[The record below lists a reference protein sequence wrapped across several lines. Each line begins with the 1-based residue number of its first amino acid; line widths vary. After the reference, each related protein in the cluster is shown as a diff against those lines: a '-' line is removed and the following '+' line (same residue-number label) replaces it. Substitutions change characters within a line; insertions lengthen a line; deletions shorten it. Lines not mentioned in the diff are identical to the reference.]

1 MHSVAAFYTGRHR
14 RYNNATMTTLDRDT
28 IAAIATPPGQGGI
41 GIIRLSG
48 PLALTIAEH
57 ITLTKL
63 TPRQALYRALHES
76 SASGK
81 PVLDHGIV
89 LFFPAPASFT
99 GENVVELQAHGGP
112 VILDLLLQETLAQ
125 GARLARPGEFSE
137 RAFLNDKI
145 DLAQAEAIADL
156 IASDSEQ
163 AARGAQRS
171 LQGEFSKAINQLVQR
186 LTRLRVYVE
195 AALDFPEE
203 EIDFISDGKI
213 AGDLTDLLAELKT
226 VFDHARQGSLL
237 REGIQI
243 AIAGR
248 PNAGK
253 SSLLNVLAGQET
265 AIVTA
270 IAGTTRDIL
279 KERIDIDGLP
289 IHIIDTAGLRSSPD
303 AIEKEG
309 MRRAQLAFE
318 HADRVLL
325 MVDCNTDTAL
335 DAAELWPGDA
345 PSQTLLSKISLLR
358 NKIDVAGLNPGVLAG
373 SPQPTINMSITENL
387 GVDAL
392 KTHIKEI
399 AGYHPAPASQFTAR
413 RRHLL
418 ALQSAQDHLR
428 HGEQQLVEFGAAE
441 LLAEDLRQAQQALAD
456 ITGDVTAD
464 ALLGEIFS
472 SFCIGK

>member
-1 MHSVAAFYTGRHR
+1 M
-14 RYNNATMTTLDRDT
+14 NTLDRDT
-28 IAAIATPPGQGGI
+28 IAAIATPPGKGGI

-48 PLALTIAEH
+48 PQALAIAER
-57 ITLTKL
+57 ITQDQLS
-63 TPRQALYRALHES
+63 PRHALYRALHET
-76 SASGK
+76 SAPGT

-99 GENVVELQAHGGP
+99 GEDVVELQAHGGP
-112 VILDLLLQETLAQ
+112 VILDLLLQECLVQ

-137 RAFLNDKI
+137 RAFLNGKI
-145 DLAQAEAIADL
+145 DLVQAEAIADL

-171 LQGEFSKAINQLVQR
+171 LQGKFSTAIQHLVHL
-186 LTRLRVYVE
+186 LTQLRVYVE

-203 EIDFISDGKI
+203 DIDFISDGKI
-213 AGDLTDLLAELKT
+213 ADGLSEILAELKT
-226 VFDHARQGSLL
+226 VFEHAEQGSLL
-237 REGIQI
+237 REGIHI
-243 AIAGR
+243 ALAGR

-253 SSLLNVLAGQET
+253 SSLLNALAGQET
-265 AIVTA
+265 AIVTD

-289 IHIIDTAGLRSSPD
+289 IHIIDTAGLRTSPD

-345 PSQTLLSKISLLR
+345 PSQTLLAKLSLLR
-358 NKIDVAGLNPGVLAG
+358 NKIDVAGLEPGMLAG
-373 SPQPTINMSITENL
+373 TAQPTINMSITENL
-387 GVDAL
+387 GVDDL

-399 AGYHPAPASQFTAR
+399 VGYHPAPASQFTAR

-418 ALQSAQDHLR
+418 ALQSALDHLR
-428 HGEQQLVEFGAAE
+428 HGETQLVQFGAAE
-441 LLAEDLRQAQQALAD
+441 LLAEDLRQAQRALAD
-456 ITGDVTAD
+456 ITGNVTAD

>member
-1 MHSVAAFYTGRHR
+1 
-14 RYNNATMTTLDRDT
+14 MTTLDRDT
-28 IAAIATPPGQGGI
+28 IAAIATPPGKGGI

-48 PLALTIAEH
+48 PHAPAIAEQ
-57 ITLTKL
+57 ITQAKL
-63 TPRQALYRALHES
+63 QPRQAMYRPLHES
-76 SASGK
+76 SAPGK

-99 GENVVELQAHGGP
+99 GDHVVELQAHGGP
-112 VILDLLLQETLAQ
+112 VILDLLLQETIAQ
-125 GARLARPGEFSE
+125 GARPARPGEFSE
-137 RAFLNDKI
+137 RAFLNGKI

-156 IASDSEQ
+156 INSDSEQ

-171 LQGEFSKAINQLVQR
+171 LQGEFSRAINKLVDA
-186 LTRLRVYVE
+186 LTQLRVYVE

-203 EIDFISDGKI
+203 EIDFLSDGKI
-213 AGDLTDLLAELKT
+213 ARGLTKLLDDLDT

-237 REGIQI
+237 REGIHI

-253 SSLLNVLAGQET
+253 SSLLNALAGQET

-270 IAGTTRDIL
+270 IAGTTRDVL
-279 KERIDIDGLP
+279 RERIDIDGLP

-309 MRRAQLAFE
+309 MRRAHRAFDE
-318 HADRVLL
+318 ADRVLL
-325 MVDCNTDTAL
+325 VVDCNTDSAIT
-335 DAAELWPGDA
+335 AAELWPDGPA
-345 PSQTLLSKISLLR
+345 PASLLKKVSVLR
-358 NKIDVAGLNPGVLAG
+358 NKIDLCGLPPGVQAG
-373 SPQPTINMSITENL
+373 AAQPTINISVTENL

-392 KTHIKEI
+392 KAHIKDI
-399 AGYHPAPASQFTAR
+399 AGYHPAAASQFTAR

-418 ALQSAQDHLR
+418 ALQHAQDHLR
-428 HGEQQLVEFGAAE
+428 HGEQQLLAFGAAE

-456 ITGDVTAD
+456 ITGDVSAD
-464 ALLGEIFS
+464 ELLGQIFS